1 LSRGALRG
9 RPTGHRARL
18 AAAAL
23 ALAALLASGLSAG
36 SLESARAA
44 TVTYRNLVLHAVGGF
59 SPQLLPRNSYAP
71 IDFRGEVDLSTR
83 SGIGRPVALTEAVID
98 FDRDGRLDVS
108 GLPSCSAAA
117 VATLG
122 TAEARAACKGAI
134 VGEGVIEALV
144 EPAPGAAPV
153 PVEAPLSIFNG
164 PAEAGH
170 PTAVL
175 HANLGAPAGQTLA
188 LTAPIERI
196 RGRYRYRVT
205 LQVPPIAGG
214 LGSLTR
220 IRVDIGRRFSAGGQ
234 RRSYVSA
241 RCSDNVLQTRG
252 RFTFADGTIID
263 GFVEKFCRSK

>member
-1 LSRGALRG
+1 VSRGALRR
-9 RPTGHRARL
+9 RPIGPRARF

-23 ALAALLASGLSAG
+23 TLATLLAASLFASSAG
-36 SLESARAA
+36 SARGAM
-44 TVTYRNLVLHAVGGF
+44 VTYRNLVLHAVGGF

-71 IDFRGEVDLSTR
+71 IEFRGEVALSTR
-83 SGIGRPVALTEAVID
+83 SGVGRPVALTEAVID

-108 GLPSCSAAA
+108 GLPTCAAA
-117 VATLG
+117 TVATLG

-134 VGEGVIEALV
+134 VGEGLIEALV
-144 EPAPGAAPV
+144 EPAPGAEPV
-153 PVEAPLSIFNG
+153 PVRAPLSIFNG

-170 PTAVL
+170 PTAIL

-196 RGRYRYRVT
+196 RGRYRYQVT
-205 LQVPPIAGG
+205 IHVPPIAGG

-263 GFVEKFCRSK
+263 GFVEKFCRSE